1 MKKFNYRVSIERGYF
16 DFNYSLRDYDF
27 SARLS
32 RSTNNQQSYLKD
44 RISLLKQDL
53 KKDDDNQSTKA
64 SFYDRSLARLNEFR
78 ESQKKPAQLTKEE
91 KTEENKIPK
100 MFWKNLVNL
109 RKPSNRA

>member
-1 MKKFNYRVSIERGYF
+1 LESVPLWASIKRGYF
-16 DFNYSLRDYDF
+16 DFNYGLRDYDF

-53 KKDDDNQSTKA
+53 KKDDDNQSTKG

-91 KTEENKIPK
+91 NKIPK
-100 MFWKNLVNL
+100 KFFGKNLVNL

>member
-1 MKKFNYRVSIERGYF
+1 VSIESGYF
-16 DFNYSLRDYDF
+16 NFNYSLRDYDF

-53 KKDDDNQSTKA
+53 KKDDDNQSTKG
-64 SFYDRSLARLNEFR
+64 SFYDRSLARLNKFR

-100 MFWKNLVNL
+100 KFFGKNLVNL